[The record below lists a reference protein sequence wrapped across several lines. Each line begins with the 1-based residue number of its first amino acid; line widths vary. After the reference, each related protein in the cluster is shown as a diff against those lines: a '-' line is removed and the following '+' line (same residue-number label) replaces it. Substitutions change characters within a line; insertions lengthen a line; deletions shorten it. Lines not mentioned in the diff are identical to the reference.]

1 MGHLTWAGRVY
12 SNGHQYKTWSRGR
25 IYHGVWGSAPFQS
38 IYQSPAGA
46 LESWLSVPE
55 WYVAV
60 AALAPI
66 FALGFAWSPL
76 FYALPLLVLALT
88 APVFQAIISASRVCF
103 SGATRSRYTRFKLH
117 CRTAFLHLMQPV
129 ARVTGRLRSGLTF
142 LRYHLSDFSF
152 PWPRRIAIWSEQW
165 EDPSEKLKA
174 LESTLRTAGAYV
186 RPGGDF
192 DKWDLQVR
200 AGLFGSARVLMAV
213 EEHGSGKQFARY
225 RVWPRFSLGEFL
237 LAALFGA
244 LSYGAAVDRAWGV
257 TGIFCA
263 LAVLM
268 LSRSFYECGSAVA
281 TVLRAL
287 QTMERSAATHVG
299 LETRTAF
306 AGEDPQPGTEAVIE
320 KTSIQMSEMGNFQR

>member
-1 MGHLTWAGRVY
+1 
-12 SNGHQYKTWSRGR
+12 
-25 IYHGVWGSAPFQS
+25 
-38 IYQSPAGA
+38 
-46 LESWLSVPE
+46 
-55 WYVAV
+55 
-60 AALAPI
+60 
-66 FALGFAWSPL
+66 
-76 FYALPLLVLALT
+76 
-88 APVFQAIISASRVCF
+88 
-103 SGATRSRYTRFKLH
+103 
-117 CRTAFLHLMQPV
+117 
-129 ARVTGRLRSGLTF
+129 
-142 LRYHLSDFSF
+142 
-152 PWPRRIAIWSEQW
+152 
-165 EDPSEKLKA
+165 
-174 LESTLRTAGAYV
+174 
-186 RPGGDF
+186 
-192 DKWDLQVR
+192 
-200 AGLFGSARVLMAV
+200 MAV

-287 QTMERSAATHVG
+287 QPMERSAATHVG
-299 LETRTAF
+299 LETRPAF